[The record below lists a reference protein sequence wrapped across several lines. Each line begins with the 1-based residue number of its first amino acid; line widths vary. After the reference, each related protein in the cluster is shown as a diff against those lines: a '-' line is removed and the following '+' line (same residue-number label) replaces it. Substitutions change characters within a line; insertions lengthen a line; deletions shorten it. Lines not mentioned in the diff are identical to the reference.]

1 MVQHLKDVFP
11 ICFLIFSHGFPWGE
25 TLHVSSRRATKLQ
38 RSSSP
43 HLALLHDLDMRSAV
57 VLREAATKMEQIH
70 DDD

>member
-11 ICFLIFSHGFPWGE
+11 ICFLSSFPMVFPGVKPSMFHQE
-25 TLHVSSRRATKLQ
+25 GPPG
-38 RSSSP
+38 SSSP